1 MRSQIFFLAFS
12 IFVKYTES
20 DGVAKLSNLFESGK
34 KAEFCFVSLFRSDK
48 KVYFSRH

>member
-34 KAEFCFVSLFRSDK
+34 KAEYILFRFVVSK
-48 KVYFSRH
+48 W